1 MGNRAGYLRVT
12 EQFASFR
19 KTCMSKSNQIA
30 ATASGINW
38 IYEIFSFRID
48 DLVMHWQDCINYYYE
63 KYRTSFLQN
72 VRSHSL
78 QKIKLNYKLN
88 L

>member
-38 IYEIFSFRID
+38 IYENKFSENLI
-48 DLVMHWQDCINYYYE
+48 DLVCIWQDCINYYDYFFLIMR
-63 KYRTSFLQN
+63 KYFALAPKNKVIFVFR
-72 VRSHSL
+72 
-78 QKIKLNYKLN
+78 ILN
-88 L
+88 

>member
-19 KTCMSKSNQIA
+19 KTCMSKSTQIA

-38 IYEIFSFRID
+38 ICENCSGLLRPVG
-48 DLVMHWQDCINYYYE
+48 LGVVSQ
-63 KYRTSFLQN
+63 TPSQGFLA
-72 VRSHSL
+72 
-78 QKIKLNYKLN
+78 KGPY
-88 L
+88 